1 MKKIVIA
8 SLIALAGSAFA
19 ASVTLEGQNQIGD
32 HGAANSTNSQVT
44 VRGSLNNMFTADVG
58 VTQYVAA
65 GTHALSTRDEA
76 GLTLSLP
83 AGPVGIYTRVAVG
96 DKYTN
101 TTHFGY
107 YSVEPGVTYSIGKAT
122 AKVGFRFRDAF
133 QESNLDATRTTR
145 AGLSYALTNKD
156 SVGIRFDR
164 VTGDSTN
171 HSYNLSYTRSF

>member
-32 HGAANSTNSQVT
+32 KGATDSTNSQIT
-44 VRGSLNNMFTADVG
+44 VRESLNKMLTVDVG
-58 VTQYVAA
+58 STQYTTA

-76 GLTLSLP
+76 GLTLAMP
-83 AGPVGIYTRVAVG
+83 VGPVGVYTRVAAG
-96 DKYTN
+96 DKFTN

-107 YSVEPGVTYSIGKAT
+107 YSVEPGVTYTIGAVT

-133 QESNLDATRTTR
+133 NEANLDATRTTR
-145 AGLSYALTNKD
+145 AGVSYAVTKKD
-156 SVGIRFDR
+156 AIGVRFDR

-171 HSYNLSYTRSF
+171 HSYNVSYTRSF